1 MSDLIKGEKLFIY
14 IADQTKP
21 IAFATS
27 CSLEMS
33 FETIDTSNKQSGD
46 WVSNLLGKG
55 SWTVNS
61 ESLVTKK
68 SGEQSIDAV
77 FTAMIA
83 REPIK
88 VSFAEAGASFAK
100 GTVWYEGSAYI
111 TSCNIT
117 AENDGV
123 VSMSVSFTGCGAI
136 AKGVAP
142 QSE

>member
-14 IADQTKP
+14 LDTQTKP

-33 FETIDTSNKQSGD
+33 FETIDTSNKQSGN

-55 SWTVNS
+55 SWTINS

-68 SGEQSIDAV
+68 TGEQSVDAV
-77 FTAMIA
+77 FTAMTA
-83 REPIK
+83 REAVK
-88 VSFAEAGASFAK
+88 VTFAEAGASFAK
-100 GTVWYEGSAYI
+100 GTVWYEGNAYI

-123 VSMSVSFTGCGAI
+123 VSMSITFTGCGEL
-136 AKGVAP
+136 AKGAAP
-142 QSE
+142 QA